1 VGVAVEID
9 GFTERWIFFAG
20 FEEISLGGLE
30 RTPLRLRTAS
40 MMVRG
45 SMRSWT
51 WGETVGTSKEVG
63 SFLPAHTSWGSRCGR
78 IRRFCA
84 WA

>member
-30 RTPLRLRTAS
+30 RDAVALADGLDDGARVDAL
-40 MMVRG
+40 MDVEG
-45 SMRSWT
+45 D
-51 WGETVGTSKEVG
+51 
-63 SFLPAHTSWGSRCGR
+63 
-78 IRRFCA
+78 RRNFEGGGLLFA
-84 WA
+84 GPH